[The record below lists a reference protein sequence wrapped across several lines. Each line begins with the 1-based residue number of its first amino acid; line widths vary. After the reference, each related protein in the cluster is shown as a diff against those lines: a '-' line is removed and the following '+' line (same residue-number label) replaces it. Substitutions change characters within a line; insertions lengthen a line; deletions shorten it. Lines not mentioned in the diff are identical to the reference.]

1 MERNMTITGDEKRMA
16 DESPRGSLEKLVNMK
31 TKRSPPVK
39 ATRNIK
45 NTIFGLL
52 VPRNDSLL
60 YIAIPPMI
68 TNCKTPLM
76 ITTWMESISFIN
88 LSILEYV
95 VIRTPEIKAKRR
107 PRDLLQHP

>member
-1 MERNMTITGDEKRMA
+1 MERNMTITGEEKRMA

-31 TKRSPPVK
+31 IKRRPPVK
-39 ATRNIK
+39 ATRNIQT
-45 NTIFGLL
+45 TIFGLL

-76 ITTWMESISFIN
+76 PDDHHLDGVHF
-88 LSILEYV
+88 L
-95 VIRTPEIKAKRR
+95 
-107 PRDLLQHP
+107 H